1 MIPSSVARAPT
12 QLSGAFDSEGG
23 REVAADVV
31 EMLESELVRFRHRVA
46 HDFAIS
52 LDRARA
58 ALVLLSKLVE
68 GGVPWTAH
76 PDSAPRKI
84 FDAFIELLGRS
95 EAAWPHG
102 IAEAVHAELAEFV
115 AATRAVAIVE
125 PPHRPTLSTLL
136 RDAGAAPE
144 LWWWSGQFDG
154 DPGACWRAAAASGER
169 IVAIAVALGI
179 PTEQVVRS
187 FAGGLVV
194 AVGRAKTP
202 RIGPRSDLVALLNRV
217 ATSGR
222 SALAEDQESVA
233 KLTALAFQLTAAKER
248 DGIAEL
254 AVLTFQLVELL
265 RGEDRPPDPERFCD
279 LALRA
284 QRVLH
289 PLGVQ
294 LAGVLK
300 RDLEPAVVATLAV
313 RFGESR

>member
-12 QLSGAFDSEGG
+12 QFSGAFESEGG

-46 HDFAIS
+46 HDFEIS

-58 ALVLLSKLVE
+58 ALVLLSRLVE
-68 GGVPWTAH
+68 DGVPWTAR

-84 FDAFIELLGRS
+84 FDAFIVLLGRT
-95 EAAWPHG
+95 EAAWPLG
-102 IAEAVHAELAEFV
+102 LAEAVHAELAEFV
-115 AATRAVAIVE
+115 AATRAVEIAE
-125 PPHRPTLSTLL
+125 PPPRPTLSDLL
-136 RDAGAAPE
+136 RDVGAAPE

-154 DPGACWRAAAASGER
+154 DAGACWRAGASSSER
-169 IVAIAVALGI
+169 LVAIAVALGL
-179 PTEQVVRS
+179 PTEQIVRS
-187 FAGGLVV
+187 LAGGLVV
-194 AVGRAKTP
+194 AVGRVKTP
-202 RIGPRSDLVALLNRV
+202 RTGPRNELVALLNRV

-222 SALAEDQESVA
+222 SALAGDQDAVS
-233 KLTALAFQLTAAKER
+233 KITALAFQLTAAKER
-248 DGIAEL
+248 DGLTEL

-265 RGEDRPPDPERFCD
+265 RDSDRPPDPERFCD
-279 LALRA
+279 LAMRA

-300 RDLEPAVVATLAV
+300 RDLEPPVVATFAI
-313 RFGESR
+313 RFGGSR